1 MLALLYVRFGLDD
14 GPVSVPDGAA
24 AGDLILEDCDYATEN
39 GAYDAECGTLV
50 VPETRRPAVAAH
62 RVAGDAHQAR
72 SADPGD
78 WAGRTKLAGLVAVV
92 GGALAGAV
100 AGANL
105 LLVLPDVS
113 RARSARE
120 PVTAEER
127 LHATATFGE
136 SREATMQVTI
146 VGAGNM
152 GRGIGTR
159 AVAGGHEVEIVDR
172 DPAEAE
178 RLAEELGGVSDVEV
192 RAILLASSPNVGFF
206 AAAIVLAAVAPRAAA
221 IGYLVIAA
229 ASVLRA
235 RGDQPA
241 VQPS

>member
-136 SREATMQVTI
+136 SREATMQ
-146 VGAGNM
+146 
-152 GRGIGTR
+152 
-159 AVAGGHEVEIVDR
+159 
-172 DPAEAE
+172 P
-178 RLAEELGGVSDVEV
+178 
-192 RAILLASSPNVGFF
+192 
-206 AAAIVLAAVAPRAAA
+206 
-221 IGYLVIAA
+221 
-229 ASVLRA
+229 
-235 RGDQPA
+235 
-241 VQPS
+241 